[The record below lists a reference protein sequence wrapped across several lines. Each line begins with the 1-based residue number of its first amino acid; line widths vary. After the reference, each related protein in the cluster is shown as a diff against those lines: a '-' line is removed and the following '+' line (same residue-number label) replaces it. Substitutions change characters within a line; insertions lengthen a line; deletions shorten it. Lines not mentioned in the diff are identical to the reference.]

1 MSLLYGQRQV
11 RKGRRNMKTVSCM
24 KLLAA
29 LALAAAFAGCDEGAN
44 GGMSRKKG
52 ASFRVAPIVRSD
64 VVRTV
69 EATGTVT
76 PRNSSKGI
84 PVGAQVNGKL
94 IKLFADYNSVVTN
107 GQVVAIIDPLV
118 YEANYKSSVA
128 QLHANEANVEVRKA
142 SLRSAEAE
150 LVLARKT
157 YDRKKSLVERSTAP
171 IADLDSATEALERA
185 EASVASAKASLA
197 AAEASVEQS
206 RAAADKAK
214 TDLGYCTIV
223 SPVDGVV
230 IDRKVEEGETV
241 VSSMN
246 AVPVLTIAEDLRV
259 VWVEATIPEADIGNV
274 KVGQSVS
281 FTADAYRRKFTGV
294 VKQVR
299 RAATTTNNVVTFPV
313 IIEAENPDEML
324 FPGMTATLSIE
335 TARAEDAVTVAAAAF
350 RFRPKEEDL
359 ARVSGEVPRGR
370 KLWLKPLKEGD
381 PLECVPVSEG
391 VSDDSFTQIVCD
403 SVDAL
408 EGREAVV
415 GYQTAATVKQDEANN
430 PFMPKF
436 PSRNKN
442 KGTAPEPKKKN

>member
-1 MSLLYGQRQV
+1 MRISRF
-11 RKGRRNMKTVSCM
+11 MT
-24 KLLAA
+24 AA
-29 LALAAAFAGCDEGAN
+29 VAAAAAVLAGCGDRMPGA
-44 GGMSRKKG
+44 GAGKK
-52 ASFRVAPIVRSD
+52 APAFRLAPIVRAD

-76 PRNSSKGI
+76 PRNSSTGV

-107 GQVVAIIDPLV
+107 GQIVALIDPLV
-118 YEANYKSSVA
+118 YEANYKSAVA
-128 QLHANEANVEVRKA
+128 QLHVNEANVEVRRA

-157 YDRKKSLVERSTAP
+157 FGRKKALAERGTAP
-171 IADLDSATEALERA
+171 VADLDSATEALERA
-185 EASVASAKASLA
+185 EASVESAKAGLA

-246 AVPVLTIAEDLRV
+246 AVPVLTIAEDLRT
-259 VWVEATIPEADIGNV
+259 VWVEATIPEADIGNIKAGQ
-274 KVGQSVS
+274 KVT
-281 FTADAYRRKFTGV
+281 FTADAYRRKFDGV

-299 RAATTTNNVVTFPV
+299 RAATATNNVVTFPV
-313 IIEAENPDEML
+313 IIEADNPDEML

-350 RFRPKEEDL
+350 RFRPKSEDL
-359 ARVSGEVPRGR
+359 ARVAGEVPRGR
-370 KLWLKPLKEGD
+370 KLWLKPLRDGD
-381 PLECVPVSEG
+381 PLEYVLVAEG
-391 VSDDSFTQIVCD
+391 VTDDSFTQILCD
-403 SVDAL
+403 GADAL

-415 GYQTAATVKQDEANN
+415 GYQTASASAAQKEEASN
-430 PFMPKF
+430 PFMPKM

-442 KGTAPEPKKKN
+442 KGTAPEPKK